1 MRGEGLDLFT
11 IRTLQQ
17 LISPCDSIIPP
28 QKRWK
33 VQHLVKR
40 DNNTNTIPV
49 TTIADVNAIMI
60 ILEIVNLN
68 LAGFVE
74 LDAN

>member
-1 MRGEGLDLFT
+1 MV
-11 IRTLQQ
+11 
-17 LISPCDSIIPP
+17 SIIPP
-28 QKRWK
+28 EKRWK

-74 LDAN
+74 LDTN

>member
-1 MRGEGLDLFT
+1 M
-11 IRTLQQ
+11 
-17 LISPCDSIIPP
+17 
-28 QKRWK
+28 
-33 VQHLVKR
+33 KR